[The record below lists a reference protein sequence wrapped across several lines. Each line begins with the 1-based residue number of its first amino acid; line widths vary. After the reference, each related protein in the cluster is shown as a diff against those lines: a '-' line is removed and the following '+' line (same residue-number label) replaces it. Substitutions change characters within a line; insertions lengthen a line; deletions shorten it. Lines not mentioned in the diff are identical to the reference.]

1 MTTKLTLSI
10 DKEVIKQSKQFAA
23 SQNRSLS
30 DLIESYLRAI
40 TSFEVQNIKV
50 TDKVNSLRGS
60 FKVPDG
66 FDYKKV
72 LVDEIIRKHG

>member
-10 DKEVIKQSKQFAA
+10 DKDVIEQSKKFAA
-23 SQNRSLS
+23 SHNRSLS
-30 DLIESYLRAI
+30 DLIESYLKAI
-40 TSFEVQNIKV
+40 TSAEGKNIKV
-50 TDKVNSLRGS
+50 TDKVSSLRGS

-72 LVDEIIRKHG
+72 LVDEITRKHG

>member
-10 DKEVIKQSKQFAA
+10 DKEVIAQSKRYAA
-23 SQNRSLS
+23 AQNRSLS
-30 DLIESYLRAI
+30 ELIESYLRAI
-40 TSFEVQNIKV
+40 TSEEGKNIKV
-50 TDKVNSLRGS
+50 TDKVSSLRGS

-72 LVDEIIRKHG
+72 LVDEISRKHG